1 MEIFGKEMTSPEFWP
16 ASLLLQLGRSF
27 YGPEE
32 AAMHH
37 PPFCDGDGDEDDD
50 DGDDDGDDDIGL
62 IVPLSP
68 LDLDVIYEK

>member
-37 PPFCDGDGDEDDD
+37 PPFCDSDDD
-50 DGDDDGDDDIGL
+50 DDDLYIIGAVCPSVGL
-62 IVPLSP
+62 EVGENIFSHF
-68 LDLDVIYEK
+68 

>member
-37 PPFCDGDGDEDDD
+37 PPFCDGDSDEDLYI
-50 DGDDDGDDDIGL
+50 IGA
-62 IVPLSP
+62 VCGSVGHKSDYFAVSP
-68 LDLDVIYEK
+68 KRAYK